1 MPLAGGSGG
10 CGCVCGPLALSPG
23 SGVETVSRVLGAA
36 EEGGGA
42 FTGALCPRLW
52 AGGGG
57 GGGVPV
63 PLPPMCLKCLGF
75 EGISASVC
83 EAAYL
88 R

>member
-52 AGGGG
+52 AGVGW

-63 PLPPMCLKCLGF
+63 SLSPPCVL
-75 EGISASVC
+75 SALYSKESVHQC
-83 EAAYL
+83 VKQPI
-88 R
+88 